1 MDGGREGDRDGGA
14 PRTTNRCL
22 PPSHPATSTPTT
34 LPKQKKTLQPL
45 EPFFFLFLKITGENS
60 PKSEI
65 KKTSNFKNELIL
77 EVSIARSEEKNS
89 KIHQT
94 SILWFLVY
102 SRNIQRTIIQRFLF
116 HIWFG
121 L

>member
-1 MDGGREGDRDGGA
+1 MDGGREGERDGGA

-34 LPKQKKTLQPL
+34 LPKQKKYLHPL
-45 EPFFFLFLKITGENS
+45 EPFFSKTITGEIS
-60 PKSEI
+60 PKKSYI

-89 KIHQT
+89 KLHQT

-102 SRNIQRTIIQRFLF
+102 SRNI
-116 HIWFG
+116 
-121 L
+121 